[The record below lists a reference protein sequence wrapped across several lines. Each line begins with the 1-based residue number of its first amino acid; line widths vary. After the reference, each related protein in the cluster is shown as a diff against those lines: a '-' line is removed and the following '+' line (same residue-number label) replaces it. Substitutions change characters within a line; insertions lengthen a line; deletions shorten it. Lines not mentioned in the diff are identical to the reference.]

1 MPKIAWVKIADRT
14 IGLGT
19 WIEMNQ
25 DFGRPTEVVREDLFQ
40 FPDLSVGSFKRQF
53 SLKHQM
59 KIRMYPTA

>member
-1 MPKIAWVKIADRT
+1 VAKTAWVEIADRAM
-14 IGLGT
+14 GHGT
-19 WIEMNQ
+19 RIEMNQ

-40 FPDLSVGSFKRQF
+40 FSDLSVGSFKRQF